1 MPQKH
6 SLNRREFMRRSGLAT
21 AGTVALR
28 SGGKVLWASE
38 SAATA
43 SSSSAPASDRVR
55 VGVIGIGARAQ
66 EDAHSFAVV
75 PGVELVVAADVYHD
89 RLTRAK
95 ELLGNKL
102 ETTNDYR
109 RVLDRKDID
118 AVLIGTPDHWHKRMI
133 IEAMDSGKDVY
144 CEKPMTY
151 KSEEGFEII
160 EAEKRT
166 GRILQIGSQWVNSPL
181 TEMAKKWI
189 DEGRLGQIT
198 LVKAWENRNTPSG
211 AWFYPVAPTGSEKT
225 IDWKAWLGSAPYV
238 PFDARRYF
246 RWRCYWDYSGGLQT
260 DLVVHH
266 LNTLHY
272 LMNET
277 APRRAI
283 TYGGSYRWKK
293 VYPETEVPDV
303 VQTLFEYPNFTYN
316 VSLTLNS
323 SSQGFG
329 AYFMGTRGTI
339 QIDEVKMTF
348 YPDNPFDDY
357 GWVVAAWPEALQ
369 EEFIKEQNIVGI
381 NQAWAPG
388 TCRAPEAY
396 EHYDIIGE
404 PTDLHV
410 KAFVD
415 CVRSRKPSKE
425 GGVQGHNA
433 ALGAHIANISYR
445 NGSRKVTWDGKQAK
459 VV

>member
-1 MPQKH
+1 MSAKR
-6 SLNRREFMRRSGLAT
+6 SINRREFMRRSGFVT

-28 SGGKVLWASE
+28 SGGKVVWASE
-38 SAATA
+38 SGSA
-43 SSSSAPASDRVR
+43 SVPPSDRVR

-66 EDAHSFAVV
+66 QDATSFTAV
-75 PGVELVVAADVYHD
+75 PGVELVATADVYSS
-89 RLTRAK
+89 RLTRAR
-95 ELLGNKL
+95 ELFGEKL
-102 ETTNDYR
+102 ETTKDYR
-109 RVLDRKDID
+109 RILDRKDID
-118 AVLIGTPDHWHKRMI
+118 AVLIATPDHWHKRMI
-133 IEAMDSGKDVY
+133 IGAMDSGKDVY

-151 KSEEGFEII
+151 KIEEGFEII

-166 GRILQIGSQWVNSPL
+166 GKILQIGSQWVNSPL

-211 AWFYPVAPTGSEKT
+211 AWFYPIAPDGNEQT
-225 IDWKAWLGSAPYV
+225 IDWKQWIGSAPPV

-272 LMNET
+272 LMNEP
-277 APRRAI
+277 APRSAI

-293 VYPETEVPDV
+293 VHPEAEVPDV

-323 SSQGFG
+323 SNQGFG
-329 AYFMGTRGTI
+329 AYFMGTKGTI
-339 QIDEVKMTF
+339 QMDEVKLTF
-348 YPDNPFDDY
+348 YADNPLDDY
-357 GWVVAAWPEALQ
+357 GWVVATWPEKMQQ
-369 EEFIKEQNIVGI
+369 EFVKKENIVGI
-381 NQAWAPG
+381 NSPWAPG
-388 TCRAPEAY
+388 TCTAPEAY
-396 EHYDIIGE
+396 EHYDLVGD

-410 KAFVD
+410 KAFIES
-415 CVRSRKPSKE
+415 VRTRKPSRE
-425 GGVQGHNA
+425 GAVQGHNS
-433 ALGAHIANISYR
+433 ALGAHLANISYR
-445 NGSRKVTWDGKQAK
+445 NGSRKVTWDGKQAT
-459 VV
+459 VA